1 MNCALPGATGIR
13 TFSRTLVVLVW
24 TLLLPLGIGNEA
36 DAKEPGV
43 ARLEDAGAVPHVSS
57 RGQEGYRQFLNA
69 ENHRAFAV
77 APGGSWG
84 WSQGAAN
91 GDLALEQA
99 LQTCQQHSRQRC
111 VPYALD
117 QEVVFDAR
125 GWARLWQPYATA
137 AEAAKASIG
146 TDRGQRFPDLRLDA
160 PNGKPLKLSSLRGQ
174 VVVLHFWGT
183 WCPTCRR
190 ELPQFEQLQRSFASR
205 KDLAF
210 IFTQARE
217 PADTARTWLK
227 QQGVHL
233 ALHDSGAR
241 SSRDDHFRLS
251 DGQTL
256 PDRQV
261 RWPPS
266 SPPPTCW
273 TGMAWWSSAC
283 GDRRRTGASTSHSS
297 RTCWPRGDDLGLGVG
312 PRLGLRG
319 WRRGPVQGRRGLAP
333 ENPAPD
339 CAAN

>member
-1 MNCALPGATGIR
+1 MNSILPGNTRIR
-13 TFSRTLVVLVW
+13 ASTRTLVCLGLM
-24 TLLLPLGIGNEA
+24 LLLPLGIGAEA
-36 DAKEPGV
+36 EAKAPGA
-43 ARLEDAGAVPHVSS
+43 ARLEDAGAVPHLSS
-57 RGQEGYRQFLNA
+57 RGQESYRQFLNA
-69 ENHRAFAV
+69 ENHRAFAL
-77 APGGSWG
+77 ASGGSWG

-125 GWARLWQPYATA
+125 GWARLWRPYATA
-137 AEAAKASIG
+137 AEAAQAMTG

-160 PNGKPLKLSSLRGQ
+160 PNGKPLKLSSLRGK

-190 ELPQFEQLQRSFASR
+190 ELPQFEQLQRSFAGR

-233 ALHDSGAR
+233 AVHDSGAR
-241 SSRDDHFRLS
+241 SSRDDRFHLA

-261 RWPPS
+261 APVFPA
-266 SPPPTCW
+266 TYVL
-273 TGMAWWSSAC
+273 
-283 GDRRRTGASTSHSS
+283 DRH
-297 RTCWPRGDDLGLGVG
+297 GVVVFS
-312 PRLGLRG
+312 LRG
-319 WRRGPVQGRRGLAP
+319 SAEDWSQYQPFLKDLLAKGR
-333 ENPAPD
+333 
-339 CAAN
+339 